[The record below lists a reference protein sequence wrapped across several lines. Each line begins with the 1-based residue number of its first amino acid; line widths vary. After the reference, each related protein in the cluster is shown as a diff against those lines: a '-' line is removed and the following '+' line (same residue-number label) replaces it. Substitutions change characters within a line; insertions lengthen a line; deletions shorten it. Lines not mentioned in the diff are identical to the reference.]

1 MTDAA
6 PSSPTASSPIA
17 TAAAAAPPPVPQKLD
32 DLMLAMDVVDT
43 LRHQEN
49 LALKELDDDARKAE
63 LIKRLKKIYAGQGID
78 VPDSIVEQGVK
89 ALEESRFTYT
99 PPPPSLSRTLATMW
113 VDRGRW
119 GKIIGAGT
127 LALVIVGGAFN
138 YFVLGRAAREAE
150 AARIEITETLPA
162 ALTRAKRTALDEAVA
177 ADAKAKASDLGAR
190 GDAAVARKDAPATK
204 TAIADL
210 DALTAS
216 LRETYQ
222 VRIVTRKDVR
232 SGVWRQNPKSPGVRN
247 YYLVVEAI
255 GPDGRALERSITS
268 EEDQTTSKV
277 SLWGQRVPQATYDQV
292 ARDKQ
297 DDQIIQNT
305 RLGEKR
311 RGELDVRWSMP
322 VMTGAITKW

>member
-1 MTDAA
+1 MTDVA
-6 PSSPTASSPIA
+6 PSSALATATAS
-17 TAAAAAPPPVPQKLD
+17 APPAAPQKLD

-63 LIKRLKKIYAGQGID
+63 LIKRLRQIYAGQGIE
-78 VPDSIVEQGVK
+78 VPDVIIEQGVM
-89 ALEESRFTYT
+89 ALEESRFAYT
-99 PPPPSLSRTLATMW
+99 PTPPGLGRTLATMW
-113 VDRGRW
+113 VDRKRW
-119 GKIIGAGT
+119 SLILGSAG
-127 LALVIVGGAFN
+127 LAIAIVGGAYQ
-138 YFVLGRAAREAE
+138 YFVVGGAERAAT
-150 AARIEITETLPA
+150 AARIEISETLPA
-162 ALTRAKRTALDEAVA
+162 ALAKAERTALDEAVA
-177 ADAKAKASDLGAR
+177 ADAKAKAADLAGRGKAALAR
-190 GDAAVARKDAPATK
+190 KDVPAAKAAVA
-204 TAIADL
+204 DL
-210 DALTAS
+210 DGLVAT
-216 LRETYQ
+216 LREVHQ
-222 VRIVTRKDVR
+222 IRIVSRKDVR

-255 GPDGRALERSITS
+255 GPDGRALERSITN

-277 SLWGQRVPQATYDQV
+277 TLWGQRVPQATYDQV

-311 RGELDVRWSMP
+311 RGEIDVRWSMP